1 MKFCLYK
8 RSETVTEMKSKR
20 ENDDLVEEEG
30 FASELKRRK
39 VVEESSPSSPPLPI
53 ANPLVGLANYD
64 DDDEEE
70 EDERHRRS
78 EQNGDRK
85 EGGQQDDDDDDDD
98 HHEQAYSQGKRSR
111 EVERR
116 RDCPYLDTV
125 NRQVYNSSLDAKNI
139 LTTLLVY
146 FCVSSACV
154 YVIALLDT

>member
-20 ENDDLVEEEG
+20 ANDDLAEEEG
-30 FASELKRRK
+30 FASESKRRK
-39 VVEESSPSSPPLPI
+39 VVEESSSPSPPPLPI
-53 ANPLVGLANYD
+53 ANPLAGLANYD

-98 HHEQAYSQGKRSR
+98 DQHEQAYSQGKRSR

-125 NRQVYNSSLDAKNI
+125 NRQVYNSSLDTKDNLA
-139 LTTLLVY
+139 TLLVY
-146 FCVSSACV
+146 F
-154 YVIALLDT
+154 YV